1 MAILLAQSNVC
12 LQGKEIKFDLE
23 DLINLIIQLPGD
35 FRTDVSP
42 NTDAK
47 IEELTSAI
55 NFVRAQ
61 TTSNTA
67 ELINLK
73 TEIVTLHKDNEMVIA
88 SSSNMK
94 EEIFRLEDKLNTQEI
109 HINGIEQ
116 YLRVNN
122 LEIVGLPPAESQ
134 GTPIEDTLLEIF
146 NGLPELSKQVSPD
159 DIDIC
164 HIMPSDRKDDKLVVA
179 CRFISRKMKLDIL
192 QAKKNPG
199 KFTFKNHEIFI
210 NDHYL
215 LWLRLK
221 RGRLAINSYGQ
232 KMVRFL

>member
-1 MAILLAQSNVC
+1 MLKLRNLLQ
-12 LQGKEIKFDLE
+12 
-23 DLINLIIQLPGD
+23 
-35 FRTDVSP
+35 R
-42 NTDAK
+42 
-47 IEELTSAI
+47 LTL
-55 NFVRAQ
+55 RAQ

-73 TEIVTLHKDNEMVIA
+73 TEIVTLHKDNEMILA

-94 EEIFRLEDKLNTQEI
+94 EEFLRLEDKLNTQEI

-116 YLRVNN
+116 YLQVNN

-134 GTPIEDTLLEIF
+134 GTPIEDMLLEIF

-164 HIMPSDRKDDKLVVA
+164 HIMPSDCKDGKLVAA
-179 CRFISRKMKLDIL
+179 CRFISRKIKLDIL
-192 QAKKNPG
+192 QAKKNSG

-210 NDHYL
+210 NDHLHLIDIYL
-215 LWLRLK
+215 LWLWLK
-221 RGRLAINSYGQ
+221 RGRLNSYGQ